1 MNKIDNSGE
10 GIARLG
16 RNEDS
21 MLAHVAPGEMVV
33 PPVISPLTQQAIQ
46 QEMMAVGLDPNEYTV
61 GQGMSINPITG
72 MAEFGFLK
80 KLGKKLKKV
89 VKKVA
94 PIVVPALGIAG
105 FAGAGPLA
113 GFLGKG
119 AAKATTGKIFG
130 AGGKFRA
137 GLSGFFNPAK
147 DAIGIAGGKLGPN
160 IRRGIGSFF
169 QPGQMQAGVEQQMDP
184 SGGFIPT
191 SYGAPN
197 YQLSQEE
204 MRYITENFTPMGES
218 GLFRGPDGQGYTPD
232 QIVAGLRATQP
243 QSQQAGL
250 GFNLFG
256 GTPGQ
261 SRLGLIED
269 FFKGKKSDPVRDGGS
284 FFGFDTPGPVK
295 GIEDVIKG
303 QQTGDS
309 RGGLAALAALYGL
322 ATKRAAE
329 DRVGGLR
336 DIRASRRPDLAPQ
349 PVFQGFDLGVRPGMA
364 YGGTA
369 MGRPGFANGGPL
381 NPDLFE
387 LDYRQVGGPTIGIGT
402 GTSDDIPA
410 MLSDGE
416 YVFTA
421 SANNGAGAFD
431 ISKSKDS
438 IMLTPDGKPNREKG
452 AKNLGMLMDMFEDID
467 KRLS

>member
-1 MNKIDNSGE
+1 ME
-10 GIARLG
+10 GDMQDKLAQPQL
-16 RNEDS
+16 EDTQIVH
-21 MLAHVAPGEMVV
+21 AAPGEMVV
-33 PPVISPLTQQAIQ
+33 PPVISNTTQQLINRDMQ
-46 QEMMAVGLDPNEYTV
+46 SVGLNPQDYVV
-61 GQGMSINPITG
+61 GNGQINQLTG
-72 MAEFGFLK
+72 LQQFGFLSKIFK
-80 KLGKKLKKV
+80 KIKKV

-94 PIVVPALGIAG
+94 PIAIPALGIAG
-105 FAGAGPLA
+105 FAGAGPLK
-113 GFLGKG
+113 GLLGKG

-147 DAIGIAGGKLGPN
+147 DAIGIAGGKLGPR

-204 MRYITENFTPMGES
+204 INYITENFTPMGES
-218 GLFRGPDGQGYTPD
+218 GLFRGPDGKGYTPD
-232 QIVAGLRATQP
+232 QIVAGIRATQP

-269 FFKGKKSDPVRDGGS
+269 FLKGKKSDPVRDGGS
-284 FFGFDTPGPVK
+284 FFGFNTLGPIK

-329 DRVGGLR
+329 DRVGGLT

-364 YGGTA
+364 YGGTSE
-369 MGRPGFANGGPL
+369 GRPGFANGGAL
-381 NPDLFE
+381 NPELFE

-452 AKNLGMLMDMFEDID
+452 AKNLGMLMDMFEDTD